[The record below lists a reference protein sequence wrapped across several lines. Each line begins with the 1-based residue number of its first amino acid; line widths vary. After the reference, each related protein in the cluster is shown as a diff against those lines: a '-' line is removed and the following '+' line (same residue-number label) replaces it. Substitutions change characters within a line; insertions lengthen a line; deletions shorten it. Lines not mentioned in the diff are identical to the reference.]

1 MLTPYGLKDSGG
13 AQKEKVA
20 MRNSPDNWRKANMY
34 IFMLDSTVSLP
45 PMLISEKVTNL
56 QYTIN
61 NSAIT

>member
-1 MLTPYGLKDSGG
+1 
-13 AQKEKVA
+13 
-20 MRNSPDNWRKANMY
+20 MY